1 LATTA
6 WKSKRDVVS
15 SHFPLALSEVEG
27 LHFLCEGEGQAFD
40 FAQDKTDWEW
50 V

>member
-15 SHFPLALSEVEG
+15 SHISLAPSEVEG
-27 LHFLCEGEGQAFD
+27 LRLLCEEEGQAFD
-40 FAQDKTDWEW
+40 KLRPNGN
-50 V
+50 